1 MTLLTKMMAR
11 TRAGGGPGNDK
22 RHDKWFRHRRGKSI
36 GEGGKRFRNEAVTSG
51 IKDLRGGRAPPF
63 AVFWKAM
70 RFPEHAIRK
79 RYSKSKNTLFCVF
92 LISSGRVEIIKNGPS
107 GPPPETPGCEL
118 SAD

>member
-51 IKDLRGGRAPPF
+51 IKDLRGGAPPLSRSFGKLCAFRNTRF
-63 AVFWKAM
+63 AKDIQNPKTHSFVCF
-70 RFPEHAIRK
+70 
-79 RYSKSKNTLFCVF
+79 
-92 LISSGRVEIIKNGPS
+92 
-107 GPPPETPGCEL
+107 
-118 SAD
+118 